1 MLQKVLN
8 QKFQEAVQKDK
19 ERRNGGSAEEDGMD
33 EYKQKFVSSAT
44 SFMGNINQLGKT
56 FKGVWGGKEAGEKG
70 EGGKKADERGGRP
83 GGGKAQTMRIPK
95 ILAQNIIFNT
105 ISNFMFHFINFK
117 YSLAN
122 SKEVV
127 LYFCKRYELDQ
138 SRTHLLLSELES
150 AQNNAHLALTQEE
163 LSEISRNKML
173 RRKEKCD
180 DQKYLIILSMS
191 LKFIGCN
198 KDQGSSDRN
207 LLKFV
212 LLNKV
217 CHRCLVKQVYK
228 QALVYETDSMKLS
241 KKRVPLW
248 KKLLG
253 VDLDSKD
260 YYAFRDKVNSS
271 NN

>member
-1 MLQKVLN
+1 
-8 QKFQEAVQKDK
+8 
-19 ERRNGGSAEEDGMD
+19 MD
-33 EYKQKFVSSAT
+33 EYKQKLVSSAT
-44 SFMGNINQLGKT
+44 SFMGNFNNLGKT
-56 FKGVWGGKEAGEKG
+56 FKGVWGGKESEKSD
-70 EGGKKADERGGRP
+70 GGKRDGGGRG

-117 YSLAN
+117 YSLSN

-163 LSEISRNKML
+163 LSEISRNKIL
-173 RRKEKCD
+173 KRKEKCD
-180 DQKYLIILSMS
+180 DHKYLIILSMS

-198 KDQGSSDRN
+198 EKQGSSDKD
-207 LLKFV
+207 LIKFV
-212 LLNKV
+212 MLNKV
-217 CHRCLVKQVYK
+217 CHRCLIKQVYK
-228 QALVYETDSMKLS
+228 QSLVYEIDSEKLT
-241 KKRVPLW
+241 KKRVTLW

-253 VDLDSKD
+253 VDLDTKD
-260 YYAFRDKVNSS
+260 YYAFRDKVNSQ
-271 NN
+271 NNRDRIFEDDGEFYQM